1 MVALFRREKTKKLPP
16 NQRAV
21 KSILRWGIDHPG
33 IVQRLPNISKDMWEL
48 VVAGEVENPVK
59 FNWASFL
66 KLPQT
71 VSVSDFHCVET
82 WSVLDQK
89 WEGVLFKDLVE
100 YVKPKDT
107 ASHVWFESY
116 DTYTTSLPLETL
128 MEEDVILAHKL
139 NEEDLP
145 ASLGGPMRLVVP
157 KLYAYKSAMWVNKIE
172 FLQEDRLGYWES
184 GFYSNTAD
192 IWKNDRYRGR

>member
-33 IVQRLPNISKDMWEL
+33 IVQRLPDISKDMWEL

-66 KLPQT
+66 ELPQT

-107 ASHVWFESY
+107 VSHVWFESY

-128 MEEDVILAHKL
+128 LDEDVILAHKL

-192 IWKNDRYRGR
+192 IWKNDRYKGR